1 MDRSELLDWLCET
14 DEQRLRDLWRRA
26 DEVRR
31 RHVGEQVHL
40 RGLIEFSNHCVRSCL
55 YCGLRAGHVSLRR
68 YRMTA
73 DEIRR
78 CADRAAALGYGTVV
92 LQSGQDPALDTD
104 WLAGVVAAIKRGTSL
119 AVTLSV
125 GEYGDEALAKWRDA
139 GADRYLLRFET
150 SNRGLYERIHPS
162 LPGERSD
169 RIAMLGRLRGLGY
182 EVGSGVMIGI
192 PGQTYEDL
200 AADIELFGVMS
211 LDMIGVGPYRPH
223 VSTPLG
229 QDQHPLHT
237 SGDRQVPNS
246 AEMACKV
253 IALTRLVCPQSNV
266 PSTTA
271 LAAADNA
278 DGYERGLLCG
288 ANVVMPNLT
297 PACYR
302 RLYDLYPGKACV
314 GEAWHDGDTRIRQR
328 IAAIGR
334 HVGIGRGDSPSYL
347 ARAAALGRMGQEV
360 LL

>member
-1 MDRSELLDWLCET
+1 MDRAELLNWLRET
-14 DEQRLRDLWRRA
+14 NERRLRVLWRRA

-31 RHVGEQVHL
+31 RQVGEQVHL
-40 RGLIEFSNHCVRSCL
+40 RGLIEFSNHCARSCL

-68 YRMTA
+68 YRMTT

-92 LQSGQDPALDTD
+92 LQSGQDAGLDAG
-104 WLAGVVAAIKRGTSL
+104 WLADLVAAIKRETSL

-125 GEYGDEALAKWRDA
+125 GEYGDEALARWRGA

-150 SNRGLYERIHPS
+150 SNRRLYERIHPS

-169 RIAMLGRLRGLGY
+169 RIDMLRRLRELGY

-200 AADIELFGVMS
+200 AADIELFGALS
-211 LDMIGVGPYRPH
+211 LDMIGVGPYLPH
-223 VSTPLG
+223 VGTPLG
-229 QDQHPLHT
+229 RGQQRLHT
-237 SGDRQVPNS
+237 SHDQQVPNS
-246 AEMACKV
+246 AEMTYKV
-253 IALTRLVCPQSNV
+253 IALTRLVCPQSNI

-271 LAAADNA
+271 LAAANIA

-302 RLYDLYPGKACV
+302 ALYDLYPDKAFV
-314 GEAWHDGDTRIRQR
+314 GEAWHDGDRRIRQR

-334 HVGIGRGDSPSYL
+334 QVGTGRGDSPSFL
-347 ARAAALGRMGQEV
+347 ARVAVLGRMGQEV
-360 LL
+360 LQ